1 MANRVVSAR
10 CFGRR
15 PSETGE
21 RSFCSLHVR
30 ATDRADVRCPIARV
44 NDDDDD
50 DRRTGAQIC
59 TLSRLKNIL
68 SCRPPVRRSPV
79 AFPRGNMRG
88 VRVNTSAITLLPF
101 QQTKPTRARATD
113 GRAVA
118 RAFRRRRRRAICDI
132 EREDGREDCVIK
144 LNSLSCLRPTDRHHI
159 AMSTGPVRRTTR
171 SGRDAPMRCLYYF
184 NAIKYSIYAIDV
196 CSPGAKWE
204 LMQTERVS
212 HGNAGG
218 AGVRALCE
226 PQIFCMQMCR
236 SAHKR
241 TRRPAPMRTRCEAAA
256 AVINRVRKGCA
267 EEMVLFLHVICQLHI
282 DGSVFDET

>member
-1 MANRVVSAR
+1 MSVCVCTYYIYYTFRGCARVSMANRVVSAR

-68 SCRPPVRRSPV
+68 SCRPPVRRRSLV

-101 QQTKPTRARATD
+101 QQTKRACSCA
-113 GRAVA
+113 GVSSSSS
-118 RAFRRRRRRAICDI
+118 RRAICDI
-132 EREDGREDCVIK
+132 ECEDVREDCAPTNAGCIVIK

-159 AMSTGPVRRTTR
+159 AMSDDRVDRRGLLGRAAMRRCAVYIILMPSNIPSMPSMCVR
-171 SGRDAPMRCLYYF
+171 SG
-184 NAIKYSIYAIDV
+184 
-196 CSPGAKWE
+196 
-204 LMQTERVS
+204 T
-212 HGNAGG
+212 GG
-218 AGVRALCE
+218 
-226 PQIFCMQMCR
+226 
-236 SAHKR
+236 
-241 TRRPAPMRTRCEAAA
+241 
-256 AVINRVRKGCA
+256 
-267 EEMVLFLHVICQLHI
+267 
-282 DGSVFDET
+282 